1 MRGRMRGE
9 FLSFLDKQGEV
20 TKLAVF
26 HYEVDVAGRFETV
39 MEGNDMWVA

>member
-1 MRGRMRGE
+1 MRGRMCGE
-9 FLSFLDKQGEV
+9 FLSFLNKQGEV
-20 TKLAVF
+20 TELAVF